1 MQPLTSG
8 CIGQVVLLLA
18 LCPRYLC
25 SQLGVQSHLPG
36 GTQLGVQ
43 RHLPSGTSV
52 PPGQMLCT
60 QSWALASSLVTS
72 CLPVSKAHLSSSSIM
87 PSLPSADLHCVNEGI
102 NSAHSPPT
110 LPPPKQFVP
119 QIQLVEE
126 MASMSTQTP
135 GCHCGPVSH
144 FACLQELVQ
153 VLEGGVL

>member
-8 CIGQVVLLLA
+8 CIGQVVLPLA
-18 LCPRYLC
+18 LCPRHLC
-25 SQLGVQSHLPG
+25 S
-36 GTQLGVQ
+36 QLGVQ
-43 RHLPSGTSV
+43 RHLPGGTSV

-72 CLPVSKAHLSSSSIM
+72 CLPGSKAHLSSSSIM

-126 MASMSTQTP
+126 MASTSTQTP
-135 GCHCGPVSH
+135 GYYRGPVSH

-153 VLEGGVL
+153 VLEGGVLRRDLPGFWPP